1 MVLSRFS
8 KKGQQTEGGAGGRK
22 RESNEVV
29 LNKHMEVR
37 DSETSKEGKKR
48 ANKTLTVQMQ
58 LWRRSTKKRDREKRI
73 PFVRS
78 EGEAPLTANG
88 SMWI

>member
-1 MVLSRFS
+1 
-8 KKGQQTEGGAGGRK
+8 
-22 RESNEVV
+22 
-29 LNKHMEVR
+29 MEVR
-37 DSETSKEGKKR
+37 DSETSKKEKR
-48 ANKTLTVQMQ
+48 EQTKPLPS
-58 LWRRSTKKRDREKRI
+58 RCSFGEDPPKKRDREKRI